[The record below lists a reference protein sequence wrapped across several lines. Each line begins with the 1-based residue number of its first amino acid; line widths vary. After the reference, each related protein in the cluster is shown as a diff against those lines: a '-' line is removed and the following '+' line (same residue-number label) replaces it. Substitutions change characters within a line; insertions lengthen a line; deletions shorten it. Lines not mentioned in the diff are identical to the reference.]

1 MCVCVCRQV
10 FSTQR
15 ARPHSLNWSRARLGN
30 AEGFA
35 DGFNEGFADSF
46 ADGVADSFADGDGDV
61 RMRSV
66 APRRAA
72 TAGRRR
78 RRARCAPQ
86 PRRRARVHQPH
97 PRESFIS
104 MICRCVP
111 VVLVLCYGGGEIAAW
126 RPRIRHTRLE
136 RTTKAS
142 VVMSAFYNVNCS
154 GSNRQIGGT
163 VPILRG

>member
-1 MCVCVCRQV
+1 MCVCVCVCVCSRV
-10 FSTQR
+10 VSTQR

-72 TAGRRR
+72 TAAAAAGRAAPRS
-78 RRARCAPQ
+78 RAAEL
-86 PRRRARVHQPH
+86 AFTNLIHVKALSRVVHAKQMMMNLRNP
-97 PRESFIS
+97 ST
-104 MICRCVP
+104 
-111 VVLVLCYGGGEIAAW
+111 G
-126 RPRIRHTRLE
+126 
-136 RTTKAS
+136 RT
-142 VVMSAFYNVNCS
+142 
-154 GSNRQIGGT
+154 
-163 VPILRG
+163 

>member
-1 MCVCVCRQV
+1 MCVCVRLARVLAVVSVSVCVCVCVCVCGRV
-10 FSTQR
+10 VSTQR

-72 TAGRRR
+72 TAAAAAGRAAPRS
-78 RRARCAPQ
+78 RAAELAFTNVKAYFTTCLFVGALM
-86 PRRRARVHQPH
+86 
-97 PRESFIS
+97 
-104 MICRCVP
+104 MINLRNP
-111 VVLVLCYGGGEIAAW
+111 STG
-126 RPRIRHTRLE
+126 RI
-136 RTTKAS
+136 
-142 VVMSAFYNVNCS
+142 
-154 GSNRQIGGT
+154 
-163 VPILRG
+163 

>member
-1 MCVCVCRQV
+1 MCVCVCVCVCV
-10 FSTQR
+10 FGRVASTQR

-72 TAGRRR
+72 TAAAAAGRAAPRS
-78 RRARCAPQ
+78 RAAEL
-86 PRRRARVHQPH
+86 AFTNLIHVKDK
-97 PRESFIS
+97 
-104 MICRCVP
+104 
-111 VVLVLCYGGGEIAAW
+111 GGGQPLHGAA
-126 RPRIRHTRLE
+126 
-136 RTTKAS
+136 
-142 VVMSAFYNVNCS
+142 
-154 GSNRQIGGT
+154 
-163 VPILRG
+163 

>member
-1 MCVCVCRQV
+1 MCVCVCVCVCGRV
-10 FSTQR
+10 VSTQR

-72 TAGRRR
+72 TAAAAAGRAAPRSR
-78 RRARCAPQ
+78 AAELAFTNVKDYLSICGRDEPPKPQYREDIGFGSRYPWRRARIAFFLAAGTLCEHSA
-86 PRRRARVHQPH
+86 RAGALAQRV
-97 PRESFIS
+97 
-104 MICRCVP
+104 
-111 VVLVLCYGGGEIAAW
+111 L
-126 RPRIRHTRLE
+126 
-136 RTTKAS
+136 
-142 VVMSAFYNVNCS
+142 
-154 GSNRQIGGT
+154 
-163 VPILRG
+163 